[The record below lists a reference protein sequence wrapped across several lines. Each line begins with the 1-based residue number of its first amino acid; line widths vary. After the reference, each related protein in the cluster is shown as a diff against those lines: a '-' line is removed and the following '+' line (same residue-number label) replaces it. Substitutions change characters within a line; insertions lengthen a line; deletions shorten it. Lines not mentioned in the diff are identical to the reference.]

1 MSTETHTPTL
11 EPQLCRRALEALRA
25 GVPNRDAVRLLTPL
39 HKRATEEFEKA
50 LRSIEEDSKARGMV
64 ITGGFG
70 SGKSHLLE
78 YLRHLG
84 IESHFVCSRVT
95 LSKET
100 PLSDLTKVLRSAIS
114 SATLPD
120 RVGPALA
127 ELAEGFSA
135 DKAPG
140 WAEFFQWVHR
150 TPELDPRFGA
160 TLTLFERLASTD
172 EELSEKIL
180 ADWQGFSMKLS
191 ELRGALKSLG
201 SDSDYTLGRPQKNQE
216 LLRFAFLTRFFKAL
230 GYTGWVIL
238 LDEAELISRYGL
250 RARGKAYAHLAQLL
264 GLNEDS
270 RIPGLLVVSAI
281 TDDYAGEV
289 LHRRG
294 DRLKVPDK
302 MELAG
307 ELPAKI
313 EDAKRGIAAIETT
326 NLSVQVPGREQVR
339 QTHDTLQA
347 VYAAAYDWQPP
358 SLADTLEYA
367 GSTRMRQYVRAWIT
381 LWDLKRLYNYTGE
394 TVTDSVKLSYDEDKD
409 IEQVAAEDDGPF
421 GPD

>member
-1 MSTETHTPTL
+1 MSTSPTL
-11 EPQLCRRALEALRA
+11 EPLLCRRALEALRA

-39 HKRATEEFEKA
+39 HKRTSEEFEKA
-50 LRSIEEDSKARGMV
+50 LRSIETETKVRGMV
-64 ITGGFG
+64 LTGGFG

-84 IESHFVCSRVT
+84 LESHFVSSKVT

-100 PLSDLTKVLRSAIS
+100 PLSDLTKVFRSAVEN
-114 SATLPD
+114 ATLPG

-127 ELAEGFSA
+127 ELVEGFTPQ
-135 DKAPG
+135 KAPH
-140 WAEFFQWVHR
+140 WAEFFQWTHR
-150 TPELDPRFGA
+150 TPGLDPRFPA
-160 TLTLFERLASTD
+160 SVTLFERLANSD
-172 EELSEKIL
+172 EELLEKIL
-180 ADWQGFSMKLS
+180 AEWQGFPMKLS
-191 ELRGALKSLG
+191 EFRAYLKSLG
-201 SDSDYTLGRPQKNQE
+201 SGSDYTLGRPQKNQE
-216 LLRFAFLTRFFKAL
+216 LLRFAFLTRFFKAM

-264 GLNEDS
+264 GLVEEA
-270 RIPGLLVVSAI
+270 RIPGLLVVAAI

-302 MELAG
+302 MSLAG
-307 ELPAKI
+307 DSPMLIDEAR
-313 EDAKRGIAAIETT
+313 RGIAAIETT
-326 NLSVQVPGREQVR
+326 TLSVQVPGRDQVR
-339 QTHDTLQA
+339 QTHDVLQA
-347 VYAAAYDWQPP
+347 IYAAAYDWSPP
-358 SLADTLEYA
+358 SLIETLEYA

-381 LWDLKRLYNYTGE
+381 LWDLRRLYGHIGE
-394 TVTDSVKLSYDEDKD
+394 TVTEAVRLSYDEDKD
-409 IEQVAAEDDGPF
+409 IEQTVPDVVDIF